1 MQTRPNA
8 SAKSQMNHQIMPKH
22 KHQIVPNPKPWGSIR
37 SSLHFLIAA
46 LVATLLIV
54 TVYLTQEYGVQ
65 FLEDCTAS
73 TTIVKTSGD
82 PSSSCNLF
90 SGKWV
95 FDNQSYPLYKGLQC
109 TYMSDQL
116 ACEKFGRKDLSFQNR
131 RWQPHECDLPRSLPI
146 PLSISCLGPCIFS
159 RYYICFA
166 HLSILHYCAFIL
178 AISLVCLISFAILAS
193 SFPYLFFFF
202 LIFKSLL
209 ISINKIRAA
218 RKLAS

>member
-1 MQTRPNA
+1 MQARPNT
-8 SAKSQMNHQIMPKH
+8 SAKSQMSHQMPKH

-109 TYMSDQL
+109 PYMSDQL

-146 PLSISCLGPCIFS
+146 PLSISCLGPWLHAFS
-159 RYYICFA
+159 V
-166 HLSILHYCAFIL
+166 
-178 AISLVCLISFAILAS
+178 AIMFCS
-193 SFPYLFFFF
+193 SFNFVVIVLSFWRFR
-202 LIFKSLL
+202 L
-209 ISINKIRAA
+209 RV
-218 RKLAS
+218 

>member
-1 MQTRPNA
+1 MQARPNT
-8 SAKSQMNHQIMPKH
+8 SAKSQMSHQMPKH

-109 TYMSDQL
+109 PYMSDQL

-159 RYYICFA
+159 RYYV
-166 HLSILHYCAFIL
+166 L
-178 AISLVCLISFAILAS
+178 
-193 SFPYLFFFF
+193 
-202 LIFKSLL
+202 LIFQFCVIVLSFWRFRL
-209 ISINKIRAA
+209 RV
-218 RKLAS
+218 